1 MQLRAPVVIEVQAPL
16 ALQLQGPRRD
26 EQAAV
31 VTLPTASDVLTL
43 RVFSERYAERL
54 GKPLSAN
61 DQGCLKQLLEHD
73 GLGETPLTEDA
84 VEAFFAKLRTAGK
97 AASTRNKHVQAT
109 TRMFRWAVR
118 KGYLARSRSRTPIPS
133 GARSTRSGIDAWRP
147 VRRAPCSQ
155 RCRASPA
162 AHHRGNRDRVPSWRA
177 PQPHLGQRQHRA
189 PGDHHPRRALQDADV
204 LCAAGVWPAARHP
217 GDGEAGP
224 GGGGVRA
231 GGLRVRR
238 CGWRARW
245 ELQAL
250 VGDGRGEGDGAHTR
264 VDVAERSHRCIKS
277 RLRRRGSALP

>member
-118 KGYLARSRSRTPIPS
+118 KGYLARSSIEDSDTI
-133 GARSTRSGIDAWRP
+133 
-147 VRRAPCSQ
+147 RREKHAQ
-155 RCRASPA
+155 R
-162 AHHRGNRDRVPSWRA
+162 HRR
-177 PQPHLGQRQHRA
+177 LA
-189 PGDHHPRRALQDADV
+189 PGEEGAL
-204 LCAAGVWPAARHP
+204 LAAVPAH
-217 GDGEAGP
+217 
-224 GGGGVRA
+224 
-231 GGLRVRR
+231 
-238 CGWRARW
+238 
-245 ELQAL
+245 LQRLIIAAIET
-250 VGDGRGEGDGAHTR
+250 GCRRGELLSLTWANVSIERREITIR
-264 VDVAERSHRCIKS
+264 AERSKTRTYRVLPVS
-277 RLRRRGSALP
+277 GRLRGILVMAKLDPAGEEFGPAAYVFGDAVGERVGSFKRSWETAVVKATGHTPEWTSQNALTAASKAV

>member
-118 KGYLARSRSRTPIPS
+118 KGYLARSPIEDSDTIRREKHAQRHRRLAPGEEGALLAAVPRISGGSSSRQSRP
-133 GARSTRSGIDAWRP
+133 GAVVASS
-147 VRRAPCSQ
+147 S
-155 RCRASPA
+155 ASPGPTSA
-162 AHHRGNRDRVPSWRA
+162 SSAGRSPSA
-177 PQPHLGQRQHRA
+177 PSA
-189 PGDHHPRRALQDADV
+189 PRRGRTVCCRCLAG
-204 LCAAGVWPAARHP
+204 CAASW
-217 GDGEAGP
+217 
-224 GGGGVRA
+224 
-231 GGLRVRR
+231 
-238 CGWRARW
+238 
-245 ELQAL
+245 
-250 VGDGRGEGDGAHTR
+250 
-264 VDVAERSHRCIKS
+264 
-277 RLRRRGSALP
+277 